1 MTNHLA
7 SATSPYLLQH
17 AGNPIDWWPWGE
29 DAFEQAR
36 RRDVPILLSV
46 GYAACHWC
54 HVMAHE
60 SFEDPDVAA
69 LVNEHFVAI
78 KVDREERPDV
88 DAVYMKTTQALTG
101 SGGWPMTVFLTP
113 DGDPFFAG
121 TYYPPQPAAGMP
133 SFTQVLTALADAWAT
148 RRDEVLASAATIVA
162 HVADEFHALPAPAT
176 IDLPTVLAKASADFD
191 AVHGGFGRAPK
202 FPTPGLIDALLVTGE
217 PASVDAAQRTLE
229 AMLRGGIH
237 DQVGGGFHRYS
248 VDAGWVV
255 PHFEKMLYDNALLL
269 GSYTR
274 AWCRT
279 ADHDH
284 GLRVLFERAVRGVVR
299 FLADDLQIEGGGFAS
314 SLDADSCDIRGMVH
328 EGIYYVWSPE
338 LLVDALGE
346 TDAEWAAGVFHVTEV
361 GTFEHGLSTL
371 QLRGTPDWAR
381 LDGVLDRLR
390 EVRSTRFAPA
400 RDDKLVAAWN
410 GFAIDALVNAAM
422 VFGEPDWLTLAER
435 AAGATWALWTGDE
448 LRRTAIDGVPGDA
461 PGMAEDYGALALG
474 LARLAGSDRIVGVAR
489 SRRLAARRG
498 ARSCDAGDGGFYDAP
513 ATDGLRPFARA
524 RDTSDNPTPS
534 GTACL
539 VTALRLVA
547 LLADR
552 PDFADRA
559 DAAARTVHGMVEAA
573 PRFAGWA
580 LADALIADQGRGG
593 LTPAVAVIVTPPQSG
608 QGDSEPGEP
617 SSESRHPGE
626 RRDLP
631 TDASSESL
639 PTDASSESRHP
650 GERRDLP
657 TEVGGVSALAQAA
670 WRMAPSGT
678 AIVAGPEGT
687 RGFAQHFDD
696 RPAGAGGTAYVCRG
710 TVCFAP
716 ASTIKGLRTALWQRA

>member
-1 MTNHLA
+1 MANRLA
-7 SATSPYLLQH
+7 EASSPYLLQH
-17 AGNPIDWWPWGE
+17 AENPIDWWPWTP
-29 DAFEQAR
+29 DAFAEAR

-60 SFEDPDVAA
+60 SFSDPEVAA
-69 LVNEHFVAI
+69 LVNAHFVAI

-88 DAVYMKTTQALTG
+88 DAVFMKATQALTG
-101 SGGWPMTVFLTP
+101 QGGWPMTVFLTP
-113 DGDPFFAG
+113 EGRPFFAG
-121 TYYPPQPAAGMP
+121 TYYPPEPAHGLP
-133 SFTQVLTALADAWAT
+133 SFAQLVTALADAWT
-148 RRDEVLASAATIVA
+148 SRRDEVLTSADSIVA
-162 HVADEFHALPAPAT
+162 HLSDEFGTLPASG
-176 IDLPTVLAKASADFD
+176 DLDLAQLHEKVSADFD
-191 AVHGGFGRAPK
+191 PVHGGFGGAPK
-202 FPTPGLIDALLVTGE
+202 FPAPGLIDALLVTGE
-217 PASVDAAQRTLE
+217 PASLDLAQRSLE

-269 GSYTR
+269 GSYPR

-474 LARLAGSDRIVGVAR
+474 LARLAGATGSSVWLDRAVSLLDGALAR
-489 SRRLAARRG
+489 F
-498 ARSCDAGDGGFYDAP
+498 DAGDGGFFDAP

-524 RDTSDNPTPS
+524 RDTSDNPTPC

-552 PDFADRA
+552 ADFADRA